1 MQKRSQLL
9 LLLLSILAFSSLQAQ
24 TIIWS
29 ESFQNNCAADCD
41 AGTYVGP
48 GGAWTVT
55 STGTNGFDANQWYV
69 SGAECGNAAGACGS
83 ACATTD
89 PSLHI
94 GSSPGVLGDL
104 GAAYLAGGLGFWDP
118 VTDTRAESPTIDLTG
133 NTTISINFNY
143 IENGQATTDNATL
156 WYFNGATWSQIADLA
171 KTPLTCNPQGTWT
184 SFTAFLPASANNNPN
199 VKIGF
204 RWVNN
209 DDNIGTDPSFAVDD
223 ITLTVASSGTPP
235 ISDFS
240 ASTTTI
246 CAGDCI
252 DFTNLGTYVAGA
264 TFSWDFGNGSNSGL
278 EDPTGICYNTPGTY
292 TVTLQISDAGG
303 TDTEA
308 KTNYI
313 VVTDPVTAGNDGSGS
328 VCNTTTLDLNTLLTG
343 EDPGGTWAET
353 TATPSGQFNTATAV
367 LDANG
372 LTAGTYTFS
381 YTVNGVAPCPNDVST
396 ITVTVN
402 DCTGGPVASFT
413 ASNGIVCQGQSLIFN
428 SNSTGNIV
436 DYNWSFG
443 GGLPG
448 TANSAGPHSVV
459 FTTVGNFSVW
469 LEVIDNNGF
478 IDDTTI
484 TIQVVSCSTP
494 TAAFAISDSDPCAG
508 DCIVFTNN
516 SSSVSTPTYAWT
528 FEGGSPATSTSA
540 NPGPVCFNT
549 PGVYTVTLVVTN
561 SFGTGSYTQDITV
574 LAPPTITVSP
584 DDFIE
589 LGDTVQISATAS
601 DGEITWSWTP
611 NNQGSVLD
619 CIISDCSQAD
629 VWPSITTDFTATT
642 TTTEGCE
649 ASATVEILVIL
660 PTGGYAIGV
669 PNSFS
674 PNEDGINDQLF
685 VDGIG
690 ISDMTFRVYNRYGQ
704 LVFETEDQNIGWNG
718 TLNQEPL
725 NPATFA
731 WTLEYTTVDGKSGK
745 MNGNVTLLK

>member
-1 MQKRSQLL
+1 
-9 LLLLSILAFSSLQAQ
+9 
-24 TIIWS
+24 
-29 ESFQNNCAADCD
+29 
-41 AGTYVGP
+41 
-48 GGAWTVT
+48 
-55 STGTNGFDANQWYV
+55 
-69 SGAECGNAAGACGS
+69 
-83 ACATTD
+83 
-89 PSLHI
+89 
-94 GSSPGVLGDL
+94 
-104 GAAYLAGGLGFWDP
+104 
-118 VTDTRAESPTIDLTG
+118 
-133 NTTISINFNY
+133 
-143 IENGQATTDNATL
+143 
-156 WYFNGATWSQIADLA
+156 
-171 KTPLTCNPQGTWT
+171 
-184 SFTAFLPASANNNPN
+184 
-199 VKIGF
+199 
-204 RWVNN
+204 
-209 DDNIGTDPSFAVDD
+209 
-223 ITLTVASSGTPP
+223 
-235 ISDFS
+235 
-240 ASTTTI
+240 
-246 CAGDCI
+246 
-252 DFTNLGTYVAGA
+252 
-264 TFSWDFGNGSNSGL
+264 
-278 EDPTGICYNTPGTY
+278 
-292 TVTLQISDAGG
+292 
-303 TDTEA
+303 
-308 KTNYI
+308 
-313 VVTDPVTAGNDGSGS
+313 
-328 VCNTTTLDLNTLLTG
+328 
-343 EDPGGTWAET
+343 
-353 TATPSGQFNTATAV
+353 
-367 LDANG
+367 
-372 LTAGTYTFS
+372 
-381 YTVNGVAPCPNDVST
+381 
-396 ITVTVN
+396 
-402 DCTGGPVASFT
+402 
-413 ASNGIVCQGQSLIFN
+413 
-428 SNSTGNIV
+428 
-436 DYNWSFG
+436 
-443 GGLPG
+443 
-448 TANSAGPHSVV
+448 VV

-478 IDDTTI
+478 SDDTTI